1 MVGGSGGTTF
11 ATFEIESVGASHEAV
26 TDEVFIGD
34 SNRFKLETEEGI
46 VTTERFLCTDATA
59 TNHSTH
65 TVQDQA
71 SGQPY
76 ILGTDAITEKD
87 KDFFARQLVAEV
99 IPLGSR
105 VHKELDIF
113 PAYNQHKIYYST
125 LNNALAVGTRIK
137 GATSGAQGIVCAHDT
152 TNKFIIV
159 DRNPRDYGPG
169 SSQFTGT
176 EIIQNKAG
184 STNYFTA
191 TSIEL
196 HYTPEDIV
204 VKRDP
209 AAITADTTIT
219 SANQKISNSVEG
231 GGDAYDHTQDAHS
244 NASVPGFT
252 GRGKILTAN
261 DPNEFYDS
269 EMRQRKVTIVSSP
282 IYSSAAT
289 QSGRSLSAGNH
300 TKTPLNQKGART
312 EGTNTIVA
320 GDTAPPYLAIN
331 GTSLRLDDIKNSVS
345 EIAGDSTVTV
355 LQDTGRDDSNTGRTT
370 NRTGVNISS
379 GVNWGYR
386 PAGQKL
392 YESTN
397 FVSERIISETGETF
411 IMEDNHG
418 RVMGEYFGQGGIVL
432 LEDDTTLLW
441 ETATIVDDTH
451 YFVSEESTQVGSF
464 NIISEAGERLI
475 DETNS
480 LPLLHEEALMIG
492 QKESNQAGPSIGD
505 LRDMMFTENYSIMQ
519 KVQLD
524 GGSGISSGDDLLLET
539 GEHLLQEAPSEGLRI
554 SDISTIY
561 PNRFVSNLQRELGRR
576 TNLNH
581 SAVIQTG

>member
-1 MVGGSGGTTF
+1 M
-11 ATFEIESVGASHEAV
+11 
-26 TDEVFIGD
+26 
-34 SNRFKLETEEGI
+34 
-46 VTTERFLCTDATA
+46 
-59 TNHSTH
+59 
-65 TVQDQA
+65 Q
-71 SGQPY
+71 
-76 ILGTDAITEKD
+76 
-87 KDFFARQLVAEV
+87 
-99 IPLGSR
+99 
-105 VHKELDIF
+105 
-113 PAYNQHKIYYST
+113 
-125 LNNALAVGTRIK
+125 
-137 GATSGAQGIVCAHDT
+137 HDT

-159 DRNPRDYGPG
+159 HRDQEDWGAKG
-169 SSQFTGT
+169 SQFSGT
-176 EIIQNKAG
+176 EIIQNTAA
-184 STNYFTA
+184 STNYFTG

-196 HYTPEDIV
+196 NWTPEDIV
-204 VKRDP
+204 TKREP

-231 GGDAYDHTQDAHS
+231 GGDA
-244 NASVPGFT
+244 PGIGSST
-252 GRGKILTAN
+252 WHDIDTDEYEDYGLTGNHANEKQHKQPGAQGRGKVLVASDN
-261 DPNEFYDS
+261 SEAYDS

-345 EIAGDSTVTV
+345 ELPGDSTITV

-505 LRDMMFTENYSIMQ
+505 LRDMMFTENYSIMN
-519 KVQLD
+519 KVYEEDFYILD
-524 GGSGISSGDDLLLET
+524 ETDGDNILAEDGNLLASEAEDIVLET
-539 GEHLLQEAPSEGLRI
+539 GEHLIQESISEGLRI

-561 PNRFVSNLQRELGRR
+561 PNRLINDLQREYGRK
-576 TNLNH
+576 TNLTH